1 MVLAAGEQFRSLQ
14 MKCMNN
20 LVIVAGSGRN
30 VGKTEFVCG
39 LIRNVSSKCQVYGL
53 KVSAVY
59 PDEKI
64 YHGCHGNTVSEP
76 LVEETRVDLDKDSAR
91 MLRAGAQRVFYLRA
105 EDAQIKNGF
114 EQFLKMVPDG
124 APVVCES
131 GSLSKI
137 VRPGLLVLVT
147 RKDVQCKPRSAEL
160 IQSVSLIVHS
170 DGTSGFPELGDVDY
184 SGKRGWYL
192 RGGRPDQ

>member
-1 MVLAAGEQFRSLQ
+1 
-14 MKCMNN
+14 MNN

-39 LIRNVSSKCQVYGL
+39 LIRNVSSKFPVYGL

-59 PDEKI
+59 PDEWI
-64 YHGCHGNTVSEP
+64 YHGSHDSAVSEM
-76 LVEETRVDLDKDSAR
+76 LVEETRIDLDKDSAR

-105 EDAQIKNGF
+105 EDVRIKNGF
-114 EQFLKMVPDG
+114 EQFLALVPDG
-124 APVVCES
+124 AAIVCES

-137 VRPGLLVLVT
+137 VQPGLLVLVA
-147 RKDVQCKPRSAEL
+147 RNDRQPKPRSAEL

-170 DGTSGFPELGDVDY
+170 DGTSGFPELGDVYY
-184 SGKRGWYL
+184 SEKRGWYL
-192 RGGRPDQ
+192 RGGRADQ